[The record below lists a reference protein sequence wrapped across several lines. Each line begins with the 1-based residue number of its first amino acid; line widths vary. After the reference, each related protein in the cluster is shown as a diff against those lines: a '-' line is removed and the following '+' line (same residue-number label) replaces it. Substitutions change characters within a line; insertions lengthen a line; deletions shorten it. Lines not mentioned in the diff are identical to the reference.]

1 MIAEVKDFLTPFG
14 GTMGEL
20 IAATP
25 RDKISRVFLEDKL
38 FETWHAGRTVLIG
51 DACHKVQKKKD
62 MDTGC
67 VHSLFDSMGSS
78 FFILDCSLSN

>member
-20 IAATP
+20 ISATP

-51 DACHKVQKKKD
+51 DACHKVLEKKG
-62 MDTGC
+62 TSSRR
-67 VHSLFDSMGSS
+67 VDSHFSIEWDPHV
-78 FFILDCSLSN
+78 FYP